1 MKDNNSLAHSTWN
14 CKYHIVFAPKY
25 RQMEIYG
32 KTRKDIGVIIRRL
45 CEQKGIDIIEAELCP
60 DHIHMLVSIPPKYS
74 VASIMGYLKGKSSLM
89 IFDRHANLK
98 YKYGNRHFWC
108 TGYYVDTVGK
118 NKKAIEQYIETFGNI
133 KEYDEGVKKLRG
145 IKDINKWEDEMQKL
159 HKKCKPIFIEDVAM
173 NKEEW
178 EKFEKWYADKLQK
191 KKELMKQRNKEAR

>member
-1 MKDNNSLAHSTWN
+1 M
-14 CKYHIVFAPKY
+14 
-25 RQMEIYG
+25 
-32 KTRKDIGVIIRRL
+32 
-45 CEQKGIDIIEAELCP
+45 
-60 DHIHMLVSIPPKYS
+60 
-74 VASIMGYLKGKSSLM
+74 SIMQDYEELRNIIGHK
-89 IFDRHANLK
+89 K
-98 YKYGNRHFWC
+98 Y
-108 TGYYVDTVGK
+108 D
-118 NKKAIEQYIETFGNI
+118 AIEQYVETFGNI